1 MDDLINLINTII
13 NNDNELKILY
23 ENIKILYIIFTNND
37 MLIYKII
44 VIILLILYCLML

>member
-1 MDDLINLINTII
+1 MNLINTII
-13 NNDNELKILY
+13 NNDNELKELY

-44 VIILLILYCLML
+44 VIILLILYCLMLMI

>member
-1 MDDLINLINTII
+1 MDYLINLINTII

-44 VIILLILYCLML
+44 VIILFILYCLMI

>member
-1 MDDLINLINTII
+1 MDYLINSINTII

-23 ENIKILYIIFTNND
+23 ENIKIIYIIFTNND

-44 VIILLILYCLML
+44 VIILFILYCLMI